1 MRLPFA
7 VSFTTSYPAPQ
18 PHPKRRRV
26 ARAVEPA
33 RTDPA
38 HIAEA
43 DILLDVLASVRLH
56 LRTTTGYF
64 SERTFATWRRAST
77 NLIRRSTQVASPTQ
91 AIMVDQIPVPIAPAT
106 RGSA

>member
-1 MRLPFA
+1 MSCQRSIASPDNDRL
-7 VSFTTSYPAPQ
+7 
-18 PHPKRRRV
+18 
-26 ARAVEPA
+26 
-33 RTDPA
+33 
-38 HIAEA
+38 
-43 DILLDVLASVRLH
+43 
-56 LRTTTGYF
+56 F